1 MVPKWILLVGCGLAL
16 GGCVQ
21 HELIVDT
28 KGVDEAKYEADLAD
42 CEAYA
47 DRVEP
52 GKRAVQRG
60 AGAAVVGAV
69 VGAAIGDGSTAERIG
84 GALGT
89 TGAAKGIGEA
99 ERERTRVLRKCM
111 RGRGYRVLN

>member
-1 MVPKWILLVGCGLAL
+1 MVAKRVLALGCGLL
-16 GGCVQ
+16 LTGCVQ
-21 HELIVDT
+21 HELIIDT
-28 KGVDEAKYEADLAD
+28 KGVDKAKYEADLAD

-47 DRVEP
+47 DRVDP

-60 AGAAVVGAV
+60 VGGAVVGAV
-69 VGAAIGDGSTAERIG
+69 MGAAIGDGRTAERVG

-89 TGAAKGIGEA
+89 TGAAGGAREA
-99 ERERTRVLRKCM
+99 ERERTRVLRRCM

>member
-1 MVPKWILLVGCGLAL
+1 M
-16 GGCVQ
+16 
-21 HELIVDT
+21 
-28 KGVDEAKYEADLAD
+28 
-42 CEAYA
+42 
-47 DRVEP
+47 
-52 GKRAVQRG
+52 
-60 AGAAVVGAV
+60 VGAV
-69 VGAAIGDGSTAERIG
+69 VGAAIGDGRTSERIG

>member
-1 MVPKWILLVGCGLAL
+1 MVLKWVLLVGCGLAL

-47 DRVEP
+47 DRVDP
-52 GKRAVQRG
+52 GKRAV
-60 AGAAVVGAV
+60 
-69 VGAAIGDGSTAERIG
+69 
-84 GALGT
+84 
-89 TGAAKGIGEA
+89 
-99 ERERTRVLRKCM
+99 
-111 RGRGYRVLN
+111 

>member
-1 MVPKWILLVGCGLAL
+1 MVLKWILFVGCGLAL

-47 DRVEP
+47 DRVDP
-52 GKRAVQRG
+52 GKRAVQRD

-69 VGAAIGDGSTAERIG
+69 VGAAIGDGRLSASAARWARPAPPR
-84 GALGT
+84 ALVKPSVSAPGCSASACV
-89 TGAAKGIGEA
+89 AAAIA
-99 ERERTRVLRKCM
+99 
-111 RGRGYRVLN
+111 Y